1 MVMIKEY
8 DEDSLY
14 NAARS
19 FLKTKGFKEYFN
31 KQVVEIRKHYSGHV
45 IEKEEFNLKSFKYGV
60 VDDVV
65 NINLVFDIKP
75 SNITFDV
82 ILGERWDEWNDERD
96 RFVESFNSWTN
107 DLSEKVKEVIWA
119 AVYNYP
125 VLRVVNSGFD
135 SIPLGDFADFDVV
148 VEVNNDIDLSNVRF

>member
-1 MVMIKEY
+1 MAMIKEY

-14 NAARS
+14 NAAQS
-19 FLKTKGFKEYFN
+19 FLKTKGFKEYFK
-31 KQVVEIRKHYSGHV
+31 KQVVEIRKHCSGHV
-45 IEKEEFNLKSFKYGV
+45 FKKEEFNLKSFKYSV

-65 NINLVFDIKP
+65 NVNLVFGVKP

-82 ILGERWDEWNDERD
+82 ILGERWDEWNDEGD

-107 DLSEKVKEVIWA
+107 DLSEKVKEIIWA

-125 VLRVVNSGFD
+125 VLRVVSGGFD
-135 SIPLGDFADFDVV
+135 SVPLGDVVDFD
-148 VEVNNDIDLSNVRF
+148 IDVIALNEFYFDDNVR